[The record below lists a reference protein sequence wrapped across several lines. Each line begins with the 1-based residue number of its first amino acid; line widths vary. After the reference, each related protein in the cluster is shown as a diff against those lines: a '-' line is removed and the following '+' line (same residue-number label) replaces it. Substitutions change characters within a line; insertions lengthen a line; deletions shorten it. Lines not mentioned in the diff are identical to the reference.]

1 MRGVFC
7 STQYLGESSIVLAVG
22 APLIHPRFVWRS
34 SRCSYWSAVE
44 ALFDGDGG
52 NGVPTEAALSR
63 DGPFY
68 KEVCEPIYV
77 LKPLPMSGVPNL
89 PAG

>member
-1 MRGVFC
+1 M
-7 STQYLGESSIVLAVG
+7 
-22 APLIHPRFVWRS
+22 IHFQFVWRS
-34 SRCSYWSAVE
+34 SRCSYWSAE

-52 NGVPTEAALSR
+52 NGVTTLVALSR

-68 KEVCEPIYV
+68 KDFCEPIYV

-89 PAG
+89 LAGKTLGWRWWWPVAAVP